1 MLLLGHD
8 PFPPSERL
16 RCMTTGDSPVRDSD
30 LTLRSLG
37 AANTVTGSKHLL
49 EAGGKRIL
57 LDCGLFQG
65 VKNLRELN
73 WTRLPVD
80 AATIDAV
87 IVSHAHLDHTGYL
100 PRLVRDGFRGP
111 IVSTAASASVAEI
124 ILRDSAYLQ
133 ERDAAFL
140 NKRKATKHSPALPL
154 YDSEDAERT
163 LELFTTRPFGTEFT
177 LPGGGP
183 AVTFRRAGHILGAAT
198 VDLVWHGRRIVFS
211 GDLGRYD
218 DPLMLDPEPVPAADY
233 LLMESTYGDRLHER
247 TDPADALAEVIDA
260 TVARGGTVVIPAF
273 AVGRAQMLLYY
284 LWRLRTAGRLPDIPV
299 YLDSPMAIN
308 ASNLLGTHQ
317 RDHRL
322 APEVY
327 ENMCAM
333 ATYTQ
338 DAEESKEISA
348 NREPKIVVSAS
359 GMATGGRILH
369 HIKAFA
375 PDPRNTIM
383 LTGYQAPGTRGRSI
397 AEGERSVKIHGEWI
411 PINAQVA
418 NLRMLSAHADA
429 DELIRW
435 ASGFDTPPRRVFVV
449 HGEPEAAD
457 ALRRRLDREFGW
469 EATVPMPDQVFN
481 L

>member
-1 MLLLGHD
+1 
-8 PFPPSERL
+8 
-16 RCMTTGDSPVRDSD
+16 MTSGEGGARETE

-49 EAGGKRIL
+49 EADGKRIL

-73 WTRLPVD
+73 WTPLPVD
-80 AATIDAV
+80 PATIDAV

-111 IVSTAASASVAEI
+111 IVSTEATASVADI

-154 YDSEDAERT
+154 YDSEDAQRA
-163 LELFTTRPFGTEFT
+163 LDLFTTRPFGKEFT
-177 LPGGGP
+177 LPDGGP
-183 AVTFRRAGHILGAAT
+183 VVKFRRAGHILGAAT

-218 DPLMLDPEPVPAADY
+218 DPVMLDPEPVPAADY

-260 TVARGGTVVIPAF
+260 TVDRRGTVVIPAF
-273 AVGRAQMLLYY
+273 AVGRAQTLLYY
-284 LWRLRTAGRLPDIPV
+284 LYQLRSAGRLPDIPV

-308 ASNLLGTHQ
+308 ASKLLGSHPH
-317 RDHRL
+317 DHRL
-322 APEVY
+322 PPAVY
-327 ENMCAM
+327 EEMCAM

-338 DAEESKEISA
+338 DAEESKVISA
-348 NREPKIVVSAS
+348 NREPKIVISAS
-359 GMATGGRILH
+359 GMATGGRVLH
-369 HIKAFA
+369 HLKAFA

-383 LTGYQAPGTRGRSI
+383 LTGYQVPGTRGRSI
-397 AEGERSVKIHGEWI
+397 ADGERQVKIHGEWI
-411 PINAQVA
+411 PVNAQVA

-429 DELIRW
+429 DELVRW
-435 ASGFDTPPRRVFVV
+435 SSGFAAPPRRVFVV

-457 ALRRRLDREFGW
+457 ALRRRLDREFTW
-469 EATVPMPDQVFN
+469 QATVPMPHQVFD